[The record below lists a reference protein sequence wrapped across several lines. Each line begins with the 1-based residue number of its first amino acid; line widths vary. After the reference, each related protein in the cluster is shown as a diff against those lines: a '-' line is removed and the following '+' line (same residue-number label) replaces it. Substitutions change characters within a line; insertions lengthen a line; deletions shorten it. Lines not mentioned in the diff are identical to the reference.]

1 MTLDADLAHTRY
13 DFVRKLAR
21 GGMGEVCVVKDRYLG
36 GEYVLKVLRDD
47 HPEMVD
53 PEVVKD
59 LTLRLQHEGRL
70 LRSLE
75 HPNLVK
81 VVEFGF
87 TSSGRPFLITELLH
101 GASLKLVA
109 KQRAPLP
116 LAEVLDIGAQVLSGL
131 EIMHRAG
138 IVHRDIKPDNLFLC
152 DAAPGSPEP
161 ARPSVKILD
170 FGLAK
175 LVGEGGALSGVVP
188 KTKTGVALGTP
199 LYMPPEQALA
209 KPSDAR
215 SDLYSTGC
223 ALFHLA
229 TGKPPFSGDQLQLF
243 QAHVLEEA
251 PKPSSLLPGL
261 PPAFDALIA
270 RALAKK
276 PDDRFPSAEA
286 MRKAILAIAAMQA
299 ASPAAQPSAAQP
311 SAAQPGAAHA
321 STAPQA
327 PLQPAPSAAAH
338 AAHHRATPRRTER
351 LPDAPAHPS
360 AAEAPPPPT
369 LALPAS
375 AQSASPAPP
384 HAGSARASAPHRELA
399 RAESARRATVAVQP
413 VRRVSP
419 ERGSAI
425 EPALLEASGRGSRAS
440 NVDLAMLSAAAG
452 SVPRTAVQP
461 AGSIWSFVAIGLV
474 LGLLALGSIVAWS
487 FLG

>member
-1 MTLDADLAHTRY
+1 MTLDADLANTRY

-47 HPEMVD
+47 HPDMVD
-53 PEVVKD
+53 AEVVKE

-70 LRSLE
+70 LRSLS
-75 HPNLVK
+75 HPNLVE

-101 GASLKLVA
+101 GASLKVVA

-116 LAEVLDIGAQVLSGL
+116 LSEVLEIGAQVLSGL
-131 EIMHRAG
+131 EVMHRAG

-152 DAAPGSPEP
+152 DPAKGSAEP

-251 PKPSSLLPGL
+251 PKPSSLLASL

-270 RALAKK
+270 RALAKN
-276 PDDRFPSAEA
+276 PEDRFPSAEA
-286 MRKAILAIAAMQA
+286 MRKAVLAIAAMQPSTTGS
-299 ASPAAQPSAAQP
+299 SPARASAVPAAVATPSAATAEPRAQSLAPALTSP
-311 SAAQPGAAHA
+311 SAPRGA
-321 STAPQA
+321 
-327 PLQPAPSAAAH
+327 
-338 AAHHRATPRRTER
+338 PRRTER
-351 LPDAPAHPS
+351 LPDAPVPRGPASTPPP
-360 AAEAPPPPT
+360 ATVALPPGAPPP
-369 LALPAS
+369 AQAAPA
-375 AQSASPAPP
+375 
-384 HAGSARASAPHRELA
+384 AGPRSELA
-399 RAESARRATVAVQP
+399 RAESARRATVAVQAA
-413 VRRVSP
+413 RRASP
-419 ERGSAI
+419 DRGSAL
-425 EPALLEASGRGSRAS
+425 EPALAEISRRSSQAPS
-440 NVDLAMLSAAAG
+440 VDLAMLSGAAAPTTR
-452 SVPRTAVQP
+452 PRAQP
-461 AGSIWSFVAIGLV
+461 AGSLWSFVAIGLV
-474 LGLLALGSIVAWS
+474 LGLVALGSLVLWS

>member
-53 PEVVKD
+53 PEVVKE

-75 HPNLVK
+75 HPNLVR

-101 GASLKLVA
+101 GASLKVVA

-116 LAEVLDIGAQVLSGL
+116 LAEVLEIGAQVLSGL

-152 DAAPGSPEP
+152 DAAPGSAEP

-229 TGKPPFSGDQLQLF
+229 TGKPPFCGDQLQLF

-251 PKPSSLLPGL
+251 PKPSSILPGL

-276 PDDRFPSAEA
+276 PEDRFPSAEA
-286 MRKAILAIAAMQA
+286 MRKAILAIAAMQS
-299 ASPAAQPSAAQP
+299 ASVEPPSHAGSSVAPATAAQPSAREPARP
-311 SAAQPGAAHA
+311 PMPAATEPAAQ
-321 STAPQA
+321 
-327 PLQPAPSAAAH
+327 
-338 AAHHRATPRRTER
+338 RATPRRTER
-351 LPDAPAHPS
+351 MPDAPAPQG
-360 AAEAPPPPT
+360 AASTPPPPT
-369 LALPAS
+369 LALPPQ

-384 HAGSARASAPHRELA
+384 LASAALADAPHRALA

-419 ERGSAI
+419 DRGSAA
-425 EPALLEASGRGSRAS
+425 EPAPFDASSRSPRASG
-440 NVDLAMLSAAAG
+440 VDLAMLSAAVG
-452 SVPRTAVQP
+452 TNPRATAQP